1 MNEPSLEGA
10 RAGHILK
17 HLKKTELDL
26 DVIVV
31 EEMVSIGRLS
41 LLAPGSIL
49 KFDKKI
55 TEEVEL
61 SIGKKIVAKG
71 NVVRSGANYALEI
84 KQMVP

>member
-17 HLKKTELDL
+17 HLKNSELDL

-31 EEMVSIGRLS
+31 EEMISIGRLS
-41 LLAPGSIL
+41 HLAPGSIL
-49 KFDKKI
+49 KFEKKI
-55 TEEVEL
+55 TEQVEL

-71 NVVRSGANYALEI
+71 TVVRLGANYALEI
-84 KQMVP
+84 KQMVS